1 MTRLGAMLGLGSIAR
16 PGLGAPGRRG
26 ALPWL
31 ALGTLWAALASTAAC
46 SPAVSSVPLGLGP
59 LAVAERD
66 AQARAE
72 ASRRK
77 RKPKPSRRPAV
88 AAAPAKE
95 TLAQAAPSKPDAS
108 AETGAGDE
116 TSPGDAAGTKAP
128 VRFEGLYAGDDIA
141 VYRWAGSPE
150 QEQRDDKAKIRID
163 EASAGNVSI
172 TLINSADG
180 SDLCE
185 LLARVDGNAALIESA
200 QPCFSDGSEGSPEAE
215 LTSGRAV
222 LEGDRLSMNA
232 EGTIS
237 LTLPDQELDGEITYT
252 FEGERQ

>member
-1 MTRLGAMLGLGSIAR
+1 MAAWRRLGALVV
-16 PGLGAPGRRG
+16 
-26 ALPWL
+26 
-31 ALGTLWAALASTAAC
+31 ALASASAC

-59 LAVAERD
+59 LAIAERE
-66 AQARAE
+66 AEARAE
-72 ASRRK
+72 EKRRQ
-77 RKPKPSRRPAV
+77 RQPKPAKRPAV

-95 TLAQAAPSKPDAS
+95 SLEKAATAKPEPSTETAGGDKASPAEAAGQAAPA
-108 AETGAGDE
+108 
-116 TSPGDAAGTKAP
+116 
-128 VRFEGLYAGDDIA
+128 RFEGLYAGDDIA

-150 QEQRDDKAKIRID
+150 QEQRDDKAKIRIGK
-163 EASAGNVSI
+163 ASAGNVSI

-185 LLARVDGNAALIESA
+185 LVARVEGNAALIESA

-237 LTLPDQELDGEITYT
+237 LALPDQQLDGEITYT